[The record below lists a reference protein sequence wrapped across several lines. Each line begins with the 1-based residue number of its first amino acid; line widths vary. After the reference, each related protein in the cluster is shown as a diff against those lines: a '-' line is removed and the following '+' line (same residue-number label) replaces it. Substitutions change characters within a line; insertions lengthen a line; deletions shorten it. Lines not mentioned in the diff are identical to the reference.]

1 MIKLCG
7 IIYLPQ
13 NIAILDIDEEK
24 GTEFVQTLNE
34 TYNDKAIF
42 IKCDVSKEED
52 IKDSFNKV
60 VDAFERIDVI
70 INNAGV
76 MNDAPNV
83 WRVAS
88 EINWV

>member
-24 GTEFVQTLNE
+24 GTEFVKTLNE

-42 IKCDVSKEED
+42 IKCDVSKEEE
-52 IKDSFNKV
+52 IKDSFDKV
-60 VDAFERIDVI
+60 IDAFERIDVI